1 MYDNT
6 NSGAIFKNEKKAE
19 NHPDY
24 RGKIN
29 VDGTDKDIALWLKT
43 SKDGKTKFF
52 SVKITEPY
60 VKANI
65 ALPTETKVEKEVTG
79 FTESSDMELP
89 F

>member
-6 NSGAIFKNEKKAE
+6 NSGAIFKNEKKAD

-24 RGKIN
+24 KGKIN
-29 VDGTDKDIALWLKT
+29 VDGVDKEIALWLRT

-52 SVKITEPY
+52 SVKITDPYKTSDVAVSIPAPKAPEP
-60 VKANI
+60 A
-65 ALPTETKVEKEVTG
+65 ED
-79 FTESSDMELP
+79 FFQSDLP